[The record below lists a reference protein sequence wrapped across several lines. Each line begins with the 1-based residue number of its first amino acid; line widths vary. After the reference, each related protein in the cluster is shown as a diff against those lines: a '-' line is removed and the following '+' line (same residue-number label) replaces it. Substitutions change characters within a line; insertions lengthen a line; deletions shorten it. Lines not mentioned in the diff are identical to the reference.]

1 MASPLP
7 RNSNT
12 KRRQKQ
18 PGWDS
23 GSRLQVQ
30 HIGRKTKPR
39 VGMGGVWGLTVPA
52 VLAPTAG
59 AGQRPVASP
68 PEREDGTGSPMSRRT
83 VISQAN
89 REGQG

>member
-1 MASPLP
+1 M
-7 RNSNT
+7 
-12 KRRQKQ
+12 
-18 PGWDS
+18 
-23 GSRLQVQ
+23 Q
-30 HIGRKTKPR
+30 HRGRKTKLGVR
-39 VGMGGVWGLTVPA
+39 MGGIWGLTVPA

-68 PEREDGTGSPMSRRT
+68 PEGEDGTGSPMSRRT